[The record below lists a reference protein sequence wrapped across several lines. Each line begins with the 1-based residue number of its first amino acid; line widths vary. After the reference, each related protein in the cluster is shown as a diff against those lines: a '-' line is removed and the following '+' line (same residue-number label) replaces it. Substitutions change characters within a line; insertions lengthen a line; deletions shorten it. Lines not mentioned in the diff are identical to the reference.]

1 MADHSLVS
9 VRPLL
14 VLAAALTA
22 LAIAALAGASPAE
35 ARSCSQSRL
44 PNGNGY
50 ITSLNVTRVSC
61 RTGRRVALAYFR
73 CRIRR
78 GKAARCTMRVMR
90 YRCRETSRRRIAT
103 ELNARVRCTR
113 GSRRVVHT
121 YQQFL

>member
-1 MADHSLVS
+1 MADHTAASM
-9 VRPLL
+9 RPLL
-14 VLAAALTA
+14 ALAATLAV
-22 LAIAALAGASPAE
+22 LAIAALAGAPPAQ
-35 ARSCSQSRL
+35 AASCSQSRL

-61 RTGRRVALAYFR
+61 RTGRSVALAYFR
-73 CRIRR
+73 CRIQR
-78 GKAARCTMRVMR
+78 GKTARCNRSVMR

-103 ELNARVRCTR
+103 ELNARVSCTR

>member
-1 MADHSLVS
+1 MASHIPAFM
-9 VRPLL
+9 RPLL
-14 VLAAALTA
+14 VLAAALSV

-61 RTGRRVALAYFR
+61 RTGREVALAYFR

-78 GKAARCTMRVMR
+78 GKTARCTRPVMR

-103 ELNARVRCTR
+103 ELNARVSCTR